1 MTTLLLAG
9 LLTLAPLCATCGSD
23 VHPATIQAIIEVE
36 SGGNPLAILDNATG
50 KSYKP
55 KDRTQ
60 AIRIAADLLAQGH
73 SLDMG
78 LMQINSQHLKKRK
91 IDYRQLFDPCINIR
105 AGTKILAEFYSIHTR
120 NHPQDP
126 PDLILLKSLSSYNT
140 GTPYRG
146 SKYVSKILRK
156 AKYADNQYRMPS
168 HRQFGKPPAM
178 KSMYN
183 MAFFRKETSY

>member
-9 LLTLAPLCATCGSD
+9 LLTLAPLYAACGPD

-36 SGGNPLAILDNATG
+36 SAGNPLAILDNATG

-55 KDRTQ
+55 KDRSQ
-60 AIRIAADLLAQGH
+60 AVLIAADLLAQGH

-78 LMQINSQHLKKRK
+78 LMQINSQHLNKRG
-91 IDYRQLFDPCINIR
+91 INYRQLFDPCFNISV
-105 AGTKILAEFYSIHTR
+105 GTAILAEFYQRHSR
-120 NHPQDP
+120 NHPQAP

-146 SKYVSKILRK
+146 SKYVSRILRK
-156 AKYADNQYRMPS
+156 ARGTGTQPGQLILAQSRNT
-168 HRQFGKPPAM
+168 PANR
-178 KSMYN
+178 SVRSI
-183 MAFFRKETSY
+183 AFFRKEMSH